1 MDYIP
6 NKAYIAKEGN
16 LVFES
21 SDGPTRACSEGF
33 FLIKMPEKFNVN
45 PLEQMADN
53 FFKEKSESLN
63 VCDNVYRGY
72 KKGNPD
78 DTSQGFYVDRENNQ
92 CESLYLNR
100 DAFIKHPNALPI
112 ELKTPVTE
120 MLNIS
125 VLVLKYF
132 LNVAGIPSNLW
143 AEATNSAFDE
153 NIPEFGV
160 GFNHY
165 RSYKQVLGTI
175 PHKDS
180 SWVTIL
186 YSVEP
191 GLQAYINN
199 DWVSINPIHGYF
211 TVNFGSGLDVLTKN
225 AKKHVVASLH
235 QVIQQNKE
243 KKDRFSVV
251 LFFQPD
257 PQNTSAKLYS
267 YDCDARKL
275 VYQKSYKE
283 FNSELMKKYDN
294 SEHKIEHF
302 NSENLTSNLSD
313 LL

>member
-1 MDYIP
+1 MLYIP
-6 NKAYIAKEGN
+6 NKAYIAKEGD
-16 LVFES
+16 LVFENA
-21 SDGPTRACSEGF
+21 DGPARACSEGF
-33 FLIKMPEKFNVN
+33 FFIKMPETFNAN

-63 VCDNVYRGY
+63 ACDNAYRGY

-100 DAFIKHPNALPI
+100 EAFVKHPNTLPL

-120 MLNIS
+120 MLSIS

-132 LNVAGIPSNLW
+132 LKTAGIPSNLW
-143 AEATNSAFDE
+143 VEATNGAFDE
-153 NIPEFGV
+153 SIPEFAI

-165 RSYKQVLGTI
+165 RSNKQAFALI

-199 DWVSINPIHGYF
+199 NWVPINPIDGYF
-211 TVNFGSGLDVLTKN
+211 TVNVGSGLDVLTKN
-225 AKKHVVASLH
+225 AKKHVVASMH
-235 QVIQQNKE
+235 QVIQQNND
-243 KKDRFSVV
+243 KKDRLSVV
-251 LFFQPD
+251 LFFQPVIE
-257 PQNTSAKLYS
+257 NTCAKLYS
-267 YDCDARKL
+267 YDSDTNKL

-283 FNSELMKKYDN
+283 FSIELMKRYDN
-294 SEHKIEHF
+294 SENKIEHF
-302 NSENLTSNLSD
+302 NTENLAANLSD
-313 LL
+313 L